1 MSLALAMMRFR
12 MLVPEIRSLL
22 AGGAF
27 AGRALV
33 VVGCAASL
41 GCGSAELGVPEAEEA
56 EPLTYVDC
64 GTAPRD
70 AVLTGYASQVGGVTS
85 PKTFDNPGCDDYYIV
100 EYDGTVN
107 GVHYGYRAATPTSTA
122 QGITLSFKGLTPPNP
137 SSYSPSICGDSFAQA
152 FLYEKQ
158 SNGTWQYVTSKL
170 FAGQGSHVA
179 GSPGQ
184 LYSCGFPTMR
194 FSEVVKGTA
203 AAPHIYRVAATE
215 YVISHDAAYQAAFP
229 DTVGYGPIQTYA
241 QE

>member
-1 MSLALAMMRFR
+1 MAILIAR
-12 MLVPEIRSLL
+12 
-22 AGGAF
+22 
-27 AGRALV
+27 RALV
-33 VVGCAASL
+33 VIGCAASL
-41 GCGSAELGVPEAEEA
+41 GCGSAELGGPEVEAAAAEAA

-85 PKTFDNPGCDDYYIV
+85 PATFDNPGCDDYYIA

-122 QGITLSFKGLTPPNP
+122 QGITLSFTGLTPPNP
-137 SSYSPSICGDSFAQA
+137 SSYSTTICGDSFAQA

-158 SNGTWQYVTSKL
+158 TNGTWQYVSSKL
-170 FAGQGSHVA
+170 LAGKAMNNGT
-179 GSPGQ
+179 PGQ
-184 LYSCGFPTMR
+184 LYRCYFATMR
-194 FSEVVKGTA
+194 FSEVIKGTA

-229 DTVGYGPIQTYA
+229 DTVGFGPIQTYA